1 MPQITDIKPQK
12 RQKKVNVFLDGKF
25 SFSLDLETLAKTGL
39 RLGQRLSQESI
50 EEIVKK
56 GEFTKIESR
65 VLKFLSYR
73 PRSERELFSWFRRKN
88 VGEKTQKAVAGK
100 LKRLGYINDK
110 EFAKWWLEQR
120 TAFRP
125 QGLKLTKLELR
136 RRGVDRALIEEIL
149 GKEFKLPE
157 QRWAEKAALKKLKS
171 LKRLSKQKTREKLAQ
186 FLLRRGFLWE
196 TIKEVIKKL
205 T

>member
-12 RQKKVNVFLDGKF
+12 RQKRVNVFLDGQF

-39 RLGQRLSQESI
+39 KIGQRLSQESI
-50 EEIVKK
+50 EEIIKK
-56 GEFTKIESR
+56 GEFAKIESR

-73 PRSERELFSWFRRKN
+73 PRSQRELFSWFRRKN
-88 VGEKTQKAVAGK
+88 VGQETQKMIAKK

-110 EFAKWWLEQR
+110 EFTKWWLEQR
-120 TAFRP
+120 VSFRP
-125 QGLKLTKLELR
+125 QGLKLTKLELKMK
-136 RRGVDRALIEEIL
+136 GIDKVLIDEIL
-149 GKEFKLPE
+149 GRRFKFPE
-157 QRWAEKAALKKLKS
+157 AELAEKAALKKLKS
-171 LKRLSKQKTREKLAQ
+171 LKRLSKQKTKEKLTQ

-196 TIKEVIKKL
+196 TIKEVTKKL

>member
-25 SFSLDLETLAKTGL
+25 SFSLDLENLAKTGL

-65 VLKFLSYR
+65 ALKFLSYR
-73 PRSERELFSWFRRKN
+73 PRSERELFDWFRRKN

-110 EFAKWWLEQR
+110 EFAKWWFEQR

-125 QGLKLTKLELR
+125 QGLALTKLELR

-149 GKEFKLPE
+149 GKEFKFPE
-157 QRWAEKAALKKLKS
+157 AEWAEKAALKKLKS
-171 LKRLSKQKTREKLAQ
+171 LKRLSKQKTKEKLTQ